1 MIRQTLFASAALLL
15 ANCAPQAAAPVT
27 DGPVRS
33 ADASACAQRGGT
45 LKQVGRLQSWQCVVN
60 YADAGKRCTDGDQC
74 QGDCRLP
81 DGAPTP
87 APNASVAGVCQANSD
102 NFGCHTSVEDG
113 KVGVGICID

>member
-1 MIRQTLFASAALLL
+1 MIRPTLFAAAALLL
-15 ANCAPQAAAPVT
+15 ASCAPQAQPPSA

-33 ADASACAQRGGT
+33 AEASACAQRGGT
-45 LKQVGRLQSWQCVVN
+45 LKQVGRLQSWRCVVD

-81 DGAPTP
+81 EGVDVAAPGAP
-87 APNASVAGVCQANSD
+87 VAGVCQATSD

>member
-1 MIRQTLFASAALLL
+1 MIRPTLLAAALLL
-15 ANCAPQAAAPVT
+15 ASCAPQTRTPTT

-33 ADASACAQRGGT
+33 VEASACTQRGGT

-81 DGAPTP
+81 GGTTPP
-87 APNASVAGVCQANSD
+87 APNASVAGVCQADSD
-102 NFGCHTSVEDG
+102 NFGCHTSVEAG